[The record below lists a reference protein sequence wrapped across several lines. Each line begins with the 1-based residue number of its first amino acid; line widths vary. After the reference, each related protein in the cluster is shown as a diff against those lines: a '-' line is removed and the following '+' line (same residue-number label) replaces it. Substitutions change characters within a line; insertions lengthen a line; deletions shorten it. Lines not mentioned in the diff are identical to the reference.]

1 MKRVNGWKW
10 GAVLA
15 VLLFLCTCWVTFDS
29 LFAPFAPRGER
40 VEIPDYRGKSAE
52 ELVFADWMR
61 VTTEYR
67 YDENIPAGQ
76 VIAQTPVGGSLRKL
90 SHKHPTCAVGLVVS
104 LGEESLVLPDLIG
117 GEERDVTARLRSLG
131 FSVYVKG
138 VEGNFP
144 TGEVLGMDPAP
155 GTALPKG
162 AAVTLTVSEGIPDV
176 SITMPELRGL
186 SRADALMRIWTAG
199 LAVDEVVEVPSTGE
213 AGVVLRQSRLPGTT
227 VRAGTKIKIYVSSP
241 WEDETTIFPPTDGA
255 E

>member
-1 MKRVNGWKW
+1 
-10 GAVLA
+10 LA
-15 VLLFLCTCWVTFDS
+15 AFVLFLCTCWVTFDS

-52 ELVFADWMR
+52 ELVFAEWMR

-67 YDENIPAGQ
+67 YDEKIPAGQ
-76 VIAQTPVGGSLRKL
+76 VISQTPVGGSLRKL
-90 SHKHPTCAVGLVVS
+90 SQKHPTCGVTLVVS

-138 VEGNFP
+138 VAGNFP
-144 TGEVLGMDPAP
+144 QGEVLGMDPAP

-162 AAVTLTVSEGIPDV
+162 ASVTLTVSEGIPDV
-176 SITMPELRGL
+176 SVTVPELRGL
-186 SRADALMRIWTAG
+186 VRADALMRIWTAQ
-199 LAVDEVVEVPSTGE
+199 LAVGEVVEVPSTEPSGI
-213 AGVVLRQSRLPGTT
+213 VLRQSHLAGTT
-227 VRAGTKIKIYVSSP
+227 VRAGTKITIYVSSP